1 MIAVLARLVAA
12 MVLLAAVGMVL
23 WPSSDAVVTALARA
37 GWPAVALMAVLHVLP
52 VALCGLAWARQMPG
66 RGAMPFVQLR
76 WIRDGFNELLAL
88 LPLAGEVA
96 ALRLLVLK
104 GVAPGLA
111 GAGMVVDLTAEVA
124 AQVIFSLIGLAL
136 WAQWPGAE
144 PVVRW
149 GVAGGVAALAMV
161 AAFVAAQHGGGLRLV
176 DILAARFLPMGL
188 DLHAQVLALY
198 RRRGRL
204 AAAMLLHLAAW
215 LAACLEAWAALAL
228 LGHPLPLAQVVML
241 ESAVFALRSAAFAVP
256 GALGVQEG
264 AYGLLAPLLG
274 VPPVVAVT
282 LALLKRGREIALGL
296 PAVAAGIGLSRR
308 RLPGGRAASPSS
320 DRR

>member
-1 MIAVLARLVAA
+1 MLARLAA
-12 MVLLAAVGMVL
+12 AAVLLAAVGLAL
-23 WPSSDAVVTALARA
+23 WPAAGEVAAALARA
-37 GWPAVALMAVLHVLP
+37 GWPAVAAMTALHLLP
-52 VALCGLAWARQMPG
+52 VSLCGLAWAWVMPG
-66 RGAMPFVQLR
+66 PGVMHFVQLR

-88 LPLAGEVA
+88 LPLAGEAA
-96 ALRLLVLK
+96 ALRLLARK

-111 GAGMVVDLTAEVA
+111 GAGMVVDLTAEVV
-124 AQVIFSLIGLAL
+124 AQAIFSLIGLAL
-136 WAQWPGAE
+136 WARWPGAE

-149 GVAGGVAALAMV
+149 GVAGAVAALATV

-176 DILAARFLPMGL
+176 DMLAVRFLPAGL
-188 DLHAQVLALY
+188 GLHAQVLALY
-198 RRRGRL
+198 RRRRKVAVAL
-204 AAAMLLHLAAW
+204 SLHLAAW
-215 LAACLEAWAALAL
+215 AAACAEAWAALAL

-274 VPPVVAVT
+274 VPPAVAVT
-282 LALLKRGREIALGL
+282 LSLLKRGREIALGL
-296 PAVAAGIGLSRR
+296 PAILAWVVLSRR

-320 DRR
+320 GRR